1 MVEGVAVLETAPGA
15 VTRFVTIDAMDEA
28 QLTAELRALDQDAS
42 LVLAVFAVVG
52 RASLSVAELAEL
64 AGLPDARPAVAE
76 LERRGLVVR
85 EDGDRYAV
93 ARAVQS
99 RLKRLLASADD
110 VDRVLRGFIQIAED
124 GRLTIDDLDA
134 VAELTRVAAETG
146 RWAELLQLA
155 EAAEST
161 LSTTRRVEA
170 WVEIVERRLEAARVL
185 GDTRAASRAEAELD
199 RIARTAGA
207 TTVAYTEAEETS
219 PSGGPSTALAL
230 LGAAVVGA
238 VGIGVGYAIGDQ
250 TSEESDATTLTETVS
265 STETVT
271 ITEEGG
277 TATETETVTETG
289 ATVTETETVTE
300 TVTETETVVG

>member
-1 MVEGVAVLETAPGA
+1 
-15 VTRFVTIDAMDEA
+15 MDEA
-28 QLTAELRALDQDAS
+28 QLTAELRALDPDAR
-42 LVLAVFAVVG
+42 LVLGVFAVAA
-52 RASLSVAELAEL
+52 RASLSVAELAEI

-85 EDGDRYAV
+85 ENGDRYAV
-93 ARAVQS
+93 APAVQG
-99 RLKRLLASADD
+99 RLKRVLASADV
-110 VDRVLRGFIQIAED
+110 VDRVLRAFIQIAED

-146 RWAELLQLA
+146 RWAELLRLA

-161 LSTTRRVEA
+161 LSTTRRVQA

-199 RIARTAGA
+199 RIARTAAA
-207 TTVAYTEAEETS
+207 TTVAYPEAEESS

-250 TSEESDATTLTETVS
+250 TSEGSDTTTLTETVS
-265 STETVT
+265 STETETV
-271 ITEEGG
+271 TEEGG
-277 TATETETVTETG
+277 TETVTETG

>member
-1 MVEGVAVLETAPGA
+1 
-15 VTRFVTIDAMDEA
+15 MDEA
-28 QLTAELRALDQDAS
+28 QLTAELRALDPDAR
-42 LVLAVFAVVG
+42 LVLGVFAVAA
-52 RASLSVAELAEL
+52 RASLSVAELAEI

-85 EDGDRYAV
+85 ENGDRYAV
-93 ARAVQS
+93 APAVQG
-99 RLKRLLASADD
+99 RLKRVLASADV
-110 VDRVLRGFIQIAED
+110 VDRVLRAFIQIAED

-146 RWAELLQLA
+146 RWAELLRLA

-170 WVEIVERRLEAARVL
+170 WVVIVERRLEAARVL

-199 RIARTAGA
+199 RVARTGGV
-207 TTVAYTEAEETS
+207 TTVGYPEAEESS

-250 TSEESDATTLTETVS
+250 TSEGSDTTTLTETVS
-265 STETVT
+265 STETETV
-271 ITEEGG
+271 TEEGG
-277 TATETETVTETG
+277 TETVTETG

>member
-1 MVEGVAVLETAPGA
+1 
-15 VTRFVTIDAMDEA
+15 
-28 QLTAELRALDQDAS
+28 
-42 LVLAVFAVVG
+42 
-52 RASLSVAELAEL
+52 
-64 AGLPDARPAVAE
+64 
-76 LERRGLVVR
+76 VVR
-85 EDGDRYAV
+85 ENGDRYAV
-93 ARAVQS
+93 APAVQG
-99 RLKRLLASADD
+99 RLKRVLASADV
-110 VDRVLRGFIQIAED
+110 VDRVLRAFIQIAED

-146 RWAELLQLA
+146 RWAELLRLA

-170 WVEIVERRLEAARVL
+170 WVVIVERRLEAARVL

-199 RIARTAGA
+199 RVARTAGV
-207 TTVAYTEAEETS
+207 TTVAYPEAEESS

-250 TSEESDATTLTETVS
+250 TSEGSDTTTLTETVS
-265 STETVT
+265 STETETV
-271 ITEEGG
+271 TEEGG
-277 TATETETVTETG
+277 TETVTETG

>member
-1 MVEGVAVLETAPGA
+1 
-15 VTRFVTIDAMDEA
+15 MDEA
-28 QLTAELRALDQDAS
+28 QLTAELRALDPDAR
-42 LVLAVFAVVG
+42 LVLGVFAVVG
-52 RASLSVAELAEL
+52 RASLSLAELAEIG
-64 AGLPDARPAVAE
+64 GLPDARPAVAE

-85 EDGDRYAV
+85 ADGDRYAV
-93 ARAVQS
+93 APAVQG
-99 RLKRLLASADD
+99 RLKRVLASADV
-110 VDRVLRGFIQIAED
+110 VDRVLRAFIRIAED

-170 WVEIVERRLEAARVL
+170 WVDIVERRLEAARVL
-185 GDTRAASRAEAELD
+185 GDTKAASRAEAELD

-207 TTVAYTEAEETS
+207 TTVAYTEAEETT

-238 VGIGVGYAIGDQ
+238 IGIGVGYAIGDQ

-289 ATVTETETVTE
+289 ATVTETETATE

>member
-1 MVEGVAVLETAPGA
+1 
-15 VTRFVTIDAMDEA
+15 MDEA
-28 QLTAELRALDQDAS
+28 QLTAELRALDPDAR
-42 LVLAVFAVVG
+42 LVLGVFAVAA
-52 RASLSVAELAEL
+52 RASLSVAELAEI

-85 EDGDRYAV
+85 ENGDRYAV
-93 ARAVQS
+93 APAVQG
-99 RLKRLLASADD
+99 RLKRVLASADV
-110 VDRVLRGFIQIAED
+110 VDRVLRAFIQIAED

-146 RWAELLQLA
+146 RWAELLRLA

-170 WVEIVERRLEAARVL
+170 WVVIVERRLEAARVL

-199 RIARTAGA
+199 RVARTGGV
-207 TTVAYTEAEETS
+207 TTVGYPEAEESS

-250 TSEESDATTLTETVS
+250 TSEGSNTTTLTETVS
-265 STETVT
+265 STETETV
-271 ITEEGG
+271 TEEGG
-277 TATETETVTETG
+277 TETVTETG